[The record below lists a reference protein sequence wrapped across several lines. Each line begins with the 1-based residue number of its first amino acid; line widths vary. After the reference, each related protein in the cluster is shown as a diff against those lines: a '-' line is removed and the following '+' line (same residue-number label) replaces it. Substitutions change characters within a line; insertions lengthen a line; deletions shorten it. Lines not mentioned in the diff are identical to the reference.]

1 MGRQKNNPQLKGK
14 KEVSETI
21 LNEKQASQLSDIEFK
36 ELVMRKLN
44 ELSQNYQKLQ
54 GNYNELIANHINM
67 KNEIETI
74 NKAQD
79 EMNNAISELKNTV
92 EGIKSNLMKYRIGS
106 ANWRTN

>member
-1 MGRQKNNPQLKGK
+1 
-14 KEVSETI
+14 
-21 LNEKQASQLSDIEFK
+21 
-36 ELVMRKLN
+36 
-44 ELSQNYQKLQ
+44 
-54 GNYNELIANHINM
+54 M

-79 EMNNAISELKNTV
+79 EMKNAISELKNTV